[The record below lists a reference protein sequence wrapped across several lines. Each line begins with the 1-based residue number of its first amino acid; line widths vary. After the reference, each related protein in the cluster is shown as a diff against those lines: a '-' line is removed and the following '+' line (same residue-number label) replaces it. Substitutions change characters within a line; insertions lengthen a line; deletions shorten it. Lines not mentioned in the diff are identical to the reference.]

1 MLYFKLEISRGFLK
15 KGCVDDFSA
24 RALGCDLMVHYGHS
38 CLIPIDRTSNIKMLY
53 VFVSISIDPIHFIES
68 IVVNF
73 ASKGTTFNCYIF
85 LFGWLV
91 GWAFNID
98 SVPIC
103 THGILTLKRTFHLKL
118 LPIF

>member
-85 LFGWLV
+85 CLGGW
-91 GWAFNID
+91 WAGL
-98 SVPIC
+98 S
-103 THGILTLKRTFHLKL
+103 TLILSQYAHMVF
-118 LPIF
+118 